1 MTECQRW
8 SEQALLA
15 LDGAARGGLEE
26 MRLQAALGISL
37 LFGRGGTEAARLAM
51 SKGLA
56 IAEARKDARTQI
68 RILGPLSIFHV
79 RSGDFNSALRYSKR
93 AATISDV
100 ITDPDVI
107 ALARCC
113 VGFSL
118 LHGGDHAGA
127 RAELEA
133 AMEHQPRSLR
143 NGIASSG
150 FDCYSLAGVHLA
162 RTLSLQGY
170 PTRAG
175 EYARRAI
182 RHAASLNHPVSLSIT
197 LHWAIS
203 VFLLAGDLGSAEEH
217 TDWLISRAE
226 SHSLVPYIAI
236 GRGFKGELAI
246 RGGNTATG
254 VEILQRCLMELSAMH
269 HELVVT
275 PFSISLALGFAAIG
289 RFAEG
294 ITLMDERIRLVGING
309 NLGYLPELLRAKGG
323 VLLAMPNP
331 NEVAAET
338 CLMRSLELSRQQ
350 GALAWEL
357 RAAVD
362 LATLFVSRGQIGSAR
377 TLLRP
382 LLNQFEEGFDTPDL
396 IAAERLLAAC
406 G

>member
-1 MTECQRW
+1 MP
-8 SEQALLA
+8 
-15 LDGAARGGLEE
+15 
-26 MRLQAALGISL
+26 
-37 LFGRGGTEAARLAM
+37 EAARLAM

-79 RSGDFNSALRYSKR
+79 PHSGDFNSALRYSKR
-93 AATISDV
+93 AAAISDI
-100 ITDPDVI
+100 ITDPDAI

-203 VFLLAGDLGSAEEH
+203 VFLVAGDLGSAEGH

-246 RGGNTATG
+246 RRGNTATG

-275 PFSISLALGFAAIG
+275 PVSISLAAGVRCDLVGS
-289 RFAEG
+289 AEG
-294 ITLMDERIRLVGING
+294 ITLMDERIRLVRN
-309 NLGYLPELLRAKGG
+309 KW
-323 VLLAMPNP
+323 
-331 NEVAAET
+331 T
-338 CLMRSLELSRQQ
+338 S
-350 GALAWEL
+350 W
-357 RAAVD
+357 
-362 LATLFVSRGQIGSAR
+362 LF
-377 TLLRP
+377 T
-382 LLNQFEEGFDTPDL
+382 
-396 IAAERLLAAC
+396 
-406 G
+406 